1 MARWAP
7 ARADVIGEYSAE
19 VLDLFPSGRIL
30 VGLDCDDSA
39 AGAAFAGDVAAAIA
53 GRGVPAQAVEL
64 QDEAGFRAQVLAPF
78 RAGTSLPGE
87 RAVLVVSGQGLLE
100 PALVGV
106 WHTTAWLDVPGAE
119 RIDRRTVPRTRA
131 NATFDLG
138 DPAHP
143 RRVFADAC

>member
-1 MARWAP
+1 MLALAL
-7 ARADVIGEYSAE
+7 V
-19 VLDLFPSGRIL
+19 L
-30 VGLDCDDSA
+30 VGADLVLRDGNRIVRQSVFVQP
-39 AGAAFAGDVAAAIA
+39 GVA
-53 GRGVPAQAVEL
+53 RS
-64 QDEAGFRAQVLAPF
+64 F
-78 RAGTSLPGE
+78 RAGTVLPGE

-100 PALVGV
+100 PGLVGV
-106 WHTTAWLDVPGAE
+106 WHTTAWLDAPGAT

>member
-1 MARWAP
+1 M
-7 ARADVIGEYSAE
+7 RADVIGEYAAE
-19 VLDLFPSGRIL
+19 VQDLFPSGRIL

-39 AGAAFAGDVAAAIA
+39 AGVAFARDLAAAIA
-53 GRGVPAQAVEL
+53 ARGVAAEAVEL
-64 QDEAGFRAQVLAPF
+64 QDAAAF
-78 RAGTSLPGE
+78 RAGVLARFRDGTVLPGE
-87 RAVLVVSGQGLLE
+87 RAVLVVWGQGLLE
-100 PALVGV
+100 PGLVGV
-106 WHTTAWLDVPGAE
+106 WHTTAWLDVPGAP

>member
-7 ARADVIGEYSAE
+7 VRADVISEYAAE
-19 VLDLFPSGRIL
+19 VQDLFPGGRIL
-30 VGLDCDDSA
+30 VGLDCDDTA
-39 AGAAFAGDVAAAIA
+39 AGAAFAGDLAAAIST
-53 GRGVPAQAVEL
+53 RGVPAEAVEL
-64 QDEAGFRAQVLAPF
+64 QDGAAFRADVLAPF
-78 RAGTSLPGE
+78 RAGTVLPGE

-100 PALVGV
+100 PGLVGV
-106 WHTTAWLDVPGAE
+106 WHTTAWLDAPTGT
-119 RIDRRTVPRTRA
+119 RIDRRTIPRTRA